1 MNKFLNKIVFA
12 FSIINATFYLDYNIS
27 YVIILPNR
35 RGYIMSKE
43 VRIPTYRV
51 EKEISLMESLPD
63 SKPSKRIIKTKKGLK
78 AIKALIDIQEN
89 HNTSWYNY
97 LKEKNINN
105 FDKMALFYRG
115 NKITFRDMYKKAD
128 EIAVAMYEKGLEPGE
143 EIGVCV
149 SNTPELVYILL
160 AANKLGLRVNLFGT
174 SFDKE
179 NLSNILDN
187 VSKKVMFISDDNY
200 DEIKEIVKS
209 KDIDN
214 IVVSSLSTSLPAEP
228 EKCDEYEEE
237 LDEYYHYEDKT
248 DRIISEGNNIISF
261 KDFALNVNSNTVV
274 PNDIGDLETDFLVTY
289 TSGSTKNG
297 FPKEIIHKNRS
308 LITMGRFHDSELSG
322 NPKLENMRGLAH
334 IHPESNTDII
344 TCISD
349 NLMQGWAVALEPEYS
364 KEKVLDYIILNK
376 PNYLN
381 ITTSFLLE
389 AAKQYLIDKKYNK
402 DGKSRKLPFLL
413 ATFAVGEKTS
423 KGEEKYIN
431 KFLRKAAAGSGVSIK
446 GFKMPYT
453 TLSIGGGDCEHG
465 GIYYTLW
472 KSLQEKL
479 HSPIL
484 GKKELGMMP
493 VPYVVVTALRQDSV
507 GRYVECDY
515 DEPGIVVANSYSNLS
530 CYKGNPEATKK
541 LIITDKL
548 GRSWVTT
555 NTYGYIDKLGSVH
568 INGRIPEKKNTCA
581 TYVIDDIVLEDTKN
595 ILSSTTVENED
606 GLLITIQKQPTS
618 RMNDEK
624 LCESIYN
631 RLLNSIPYESLEY
644 INIRI
649 IPVRESMPLTPSGK
663 RNSRVLEDKNFGT
676 IEKLENYIKKEKQK
690 KLIL

>member
-1 MNKFLNKIVFA
+1 MSSNKE
-12 FSIINATFYLDYNIS
+12 Y
-27 YVIILPNR
+27 
-35 RGYIMSKE
+35 
-43 VRIPTYRV
+43 RIPTYKV
-51 EKEISLMESLPD
+51 EEEISLMERLSD
-63 SKPSKRIIKTKKGLK
+63 NKPSKRIIKNKKGLK
-78 AIKALIDIQEN
+78 AIKALIDIEKN
-89 HNTSWYNY
+89 HNISWYNY

-105 FDKMALFYRG
+105 LNKVALFYRG
-115 NKITFRDMYKKAD
+115 NKITFKNMFETSDK
-128 EIAVAMYEKGLEPGE
+128 IAQSMYEKGLKPGE

-160 AANKLGLRVNLFGT
+160 AANKLGLKVNLFGT

-179 NLSNILDN
+179 NLSNILDGI
-187 VSKKVMFISDDNY
+187 SKKVIFISDDNY
-200 DEIKEIVKS
+200 DEIKDIVKS
-209 KDIDN
+209 KNIDN
-214 IVVSSLSTSLPAEP
+214 IVITSLSNSLPKEP
-228 EKCDEYEEE
+228 ERCDEYEEE
-237 LDEYYHYEDKT
+237 LKEYYYFEDKT
-248 DRIISEGNNIISF
+248 NRITSEGNNIVSLDTF
-261 KDFALNVNSNTVV
+261 TSNINNNIKV
-274 PNDIGDLETDFLVTY
+274 PDNIGNLETDFLVTY

-349 NLMQGWAVALEPEYS
+349 NLMQGWQVALEPEYS
-364 KEKVLDYIILNK
+364 KEKALDYIILNK

-381 ITTSFLLE
+381 ITTSFLIE
-389 AAKQYLIDKKYNK
+389 ASKQYLVDNKYNK
-402 DGKSRKLPFLL
+402 NGKSRKLPFLL
-413 ATFAVGEKTS
+413 ATFAVGERTS

-431 KFLRKAAAGSGVSIK
+431 TFLRKSKAGSGISIK
-446 GFKMPYT
+446 GLKMPFT

-493 VPYVVVTALRQDSV
+493 VPYVVVTALKKDSV
-507 GRYVECDY
+507 GKYVECNY
-515 DEPGIVVANSYSNLS
+515 DEPGIIVANSYSNLS
-530 CYKGNPEATKK
+530 CYKDNPEATKK
-541 LIITDKL
+541 LIITDNL
-548 GRSWVTT
+548 GRNWVTT

-568 INGRIPEKKNTCA
+568 VKGRIPEKKNNVCV
-581 TYVIDDIVLEDTKN
+581 TYVIDDIVSEDTKN

-606 GLLITIQKQPTS
+606 GLLITIQKQPTTNKS
-618 RMNDEK
+618 DEEVCK
-624 LCESIYN
+624 SIYY
-631 RLLNSIPYESLEY
+631 RLLNKIPYESLEF

-676 IEKLENYIKKEKQK
+676 IEKLENYIKKENQK